1 MAVDSSQLNSAGR
14 DAYWRATQA
23 ELDSARFRGDVLSLA
38 GLGLIAALLWYFH
51 QPGDYATLWAAGIA
65 TFALAFVALPQI
77 FVARRRRRISAARMH
92 CQHCGYVPHHTEIS
106 EVVSSRACPHCEKP
120 LD

>member
-23 ELDSARFRGDVLSLA
+23 ELNSARFRGDLLSLA
-38 GLGLIAALLWYFH
+38 GLGLIAALLWYFRE
-51 QPGDYATLWAAGIA
+51 PGNDVSMWAAGVA

-77 FVARRRRRISAARMH
+77 FVARSRRRISAARMH
-92 CQHCGYVPHHTEIS
+92 CQRCGYEPHHTEIS
-106 EVVSSRACPHCEKP
+106 EVASSRECRRCEKP